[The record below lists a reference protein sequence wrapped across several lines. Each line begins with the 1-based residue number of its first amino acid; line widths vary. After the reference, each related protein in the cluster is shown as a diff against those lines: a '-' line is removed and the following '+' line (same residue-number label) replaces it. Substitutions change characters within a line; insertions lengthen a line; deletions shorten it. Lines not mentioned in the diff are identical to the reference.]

1 MAAFVKVAGVSDVQP
16 GSVKEIAV
24 NGKTLALCN
33 VDGKFYALDNVCL
46 HRGGP
51 LGQGYLNGEKLEC
64 PWHGWQYDVKTGAV
78 AVNPNAK
85 VASYEVKVEGAD
97 VLVAV

>member
-1 MAAFVKVAGVSDVQP
+1 MADFIKIAVVSDLQP

-24 NGKTLALCN
+24 NGKTVALCN

-51 LGQGYLNGEKLEC
+51 LGQGYLDGEKLEC
-64 PWHGWQYDVKTGAV
+64 PWHGWQYDVMTGAV
-78 AVNPNAK
+78 AMNPSAK
-85 VASYEVKVEGAD
+85 VASYEVKVEGSD

>member
-51 LGQGYLNGEKLEC
+51 LGQGYLDGEKLEC
-64 PWHGWQYDVKTGAV
+64 PWHGWQYDVMTGAV
-78 AVNPNAK
+78 AMNPSVK